1 MKKIQALLSL
11 LCVIGFLFFSG
22 ELRTSL
28 AAPGWGITGFDGMIR
43 EGCTGLM
50 AAEFPAFETVQ
61 NRKSEEAVTEPE
73 TERKHPPSSAE
84 SSAGQSEKAAA
95 GQPAP
100 EQQAQAD
107 KNRDQGQRDIQTEG
121 QLLMT
126 TEGYMQAEADPGVQ
140 QPEGAGI
147 GSNVGNLSPQ
157 EKDRN
162 LADTEDELYLEEAD
176 EKELYAMADPQK
188 ISRPYVQITDKPDTT
203 LALFGGGP
211 GTRVFQVQIFGDGSG
226 SKTVTAFCINPY
238 KNDPL
243 GNTTPLSKVKTL
255 SNSHLL
261 AIAMYY
267 LPEDAPGY
275 GTDSAIM
282 NIYKEIGAV
291 GGSNAY
297 AFTHYILGAI
307 YEGKPV
313 SHYMRKEAAANAGER
328 VLARLK
334 KLSIPSGRLS
344 STQLSGKYSRGR
356 YVSDPVSYEGQ
367 SGARAEI
374 TRVEPSGAYVEEA
387 ATGKR
392 AKVMETGKS
401 YLVVSD
407 TFTET
412 VKIGLR
418 DKSAVGFQTYVI
430 KSGNADQDVSYAL
443 WGSGKNLEFS
453 ASFQKRQLTVQVRKR
468 LAGASS
474 MSMGG
479 AAFSLDDGKG
489 NRYALE
495 CGPDGSS
502 SQIQVLPGT
511 YRITETKAPAGCLI
525 NQSIPDLVVP
535 EDAEDGAIF
544 TIDVSDEP
552 AYAGIRF
559 RKKSAQLGDI
569 PDGDAGFEGA
579 EFQIRNVSG
588 YSVGLKTDPSTVWK
602 NNEIIVLAI
611 RSGCDGSATVPPVL
625 QAGTYELFES
635 KAPAGYERSSQTERF
650 TITEQDDGK
659 ILDFSDRIIFWE
671 EVIRGGFRFHKID
684 SEIASRHCILDEK
697 KDGTAVFEAAHGSGG
712 KARQGDAQLEGAVFE
727 LVNQSLS
734 AVKAYGKTAEPGE
747 VLTQLTCTDLGE
759 WIGYESPG
767 DALPYGTYQLREVTP
782 PEGYNLRGNQIDQ
795 TFEIREKNT
804 IVMLEKPFD
813 DDVIRF
819 DIEIQK
825 FRDTEDPDETGDD
838 MIPVKGVVFDIC
850 LASEPDKVVL
860 SIETDEKGTA
870 TTNHPAYAH
879 GRLPYGIYQVS
890 ERKSTVPSGLI
901 PVKDFLVNGTKSGG
915 VFDGRVYKGIYKN
928 DRPIGEWLCLRKADR
943 TTGKTIPLSGTVFQI
958 LDERKKPVAFR
969 ESSPVH
975 RSVTEFT
982 TGDDGMVTLPER
994 LRAGTYY
1001 LHEVHAPTGYVI
1013 GQDVRFEVTSRN
1025 SWEHVI
1031 TWTMENHPAMGM
1043 LLLEKTDRDSGAS
1056 LRGAVYEIY
1065 AAEDIVTPDGTN
1077 RAKKGDIVDIFTT
1090 DEKGVGRSEKL
1101 FLGRYEALEREAPEG
1116 YRRDP
1121 EPVPFSILYQDEHTE
1136 VVRVSLKTSNQPTT
1150 MKLLKTEQ
1158 KLDDGEWSEQDG
1170 KPLAGVTFRIARIGD
1185 FKGKKSER
1193 YVGNKLFSDGD
1204 YLTDEDGWII
1214 ADRIATGI
1222 YSVKE
1227 TAARPGYLPDETESW
1242 FSVDG
1247 EGNIFESDKEGNRAE
1262 EALEKIKN
1270 ASPPGDGRVEEQK
1283 KGGGQG
1289 TLKIF
1294 RRNLYTRW
1302 QFDKTD
1308 YAGKGLYGTQLKITD
1323 YDGNIVKYEDD
1334 QGNIADAEWISD
1346 GKPHLIKRLPAGKYL
1361 LQETAAPEGY
1371 TVAKAIPFEVQLTE
1385 ELQRLTMTDKKLMIR
1400 KTDTLGRDI
1409 EGAGLA
1415 VYEISGEGNG
1425 QISPMPILR
1434 WTTDG
1439 QPYAAEGLVVGSRYR
1454 LVEEKVPSGFIGA
1467 DPMDF
1472 MILDDGTDQTV
1483 MMIDKRVFAFKT
1495 DTRIDG
1501 LAGARLEIRD
1511 SEGTVVDFWLS
1522 DGEAHA
1528 VSGLRKGETYTLAE
1542 TEAPKGYVLS
1552 QPISFT
1558 VSEDAVDDTLKLI
1571 NKQLLI
1577 TKTELTGG
1585 KEVEGA
1591 LLEVK
1596 DKESGEVKD
1605 SWLSGNEPHPVNG
1618 LETGK
1623 TYILS
1628 ERKPADGYVT
1638 AEQIEFTVQND
1649 FTDQC
1654 HVMRDDVTKV
1664 RISKQDFT
1672 TGRELEGAELVVRD
1686 ESGKEVERWISGKK
1700 PHDIEMLPI
1709 GSYTLTELRAPD
1721 GYEKAETV
1729 AFEVPDSGEI
1739 TKVVMKD
1746 KADKTPP
1753 SDSVRTGDQSPLKR
1767 WMMAAGVSAMLLAV
1781 CIMRIRRENMR
1792 KRRQTEKTGQKTG

>member
-1 MKKIQALLSL
+1 MKKIQGLLSL
-11 LCVIGFLFFSG
+11 LFVIGFLFFSG
-22 ELRTSL
+22 EQRTSL
-28 AAPGWGITGFDGMIR
+28 AAPGWGSTGSDGMIR
-43 EGCTGLM
+43 KGFTGLM
-50 AAEFPAFETVQ
+50 AAELPAAETVQ
-61 NRKSEEAVTEPE
+61 NGYAEESVTEPD
-73 TERKHPPSSAE
+73 TERKQPPALTGN
-84 SSAGQSEKAAA
+84 SAGQSEKDVT
-95 GQPAP
+95 GQPAF
-100 EQQAQAD
+100 EQQTQAD
-107 KNRDQGQRDIQTEG
+107 KNRVQEHRDSQTEERS
-121 QLLMT
+121 LMT
-126 TEGYMQAEADPGVQ
+126 TEGFMQPQADPGMQ
-140 QPEGAGI
+140 RTEGDGI
-147 GSNVGNLSPQ
+147 TSNAENLSPE

-162 LADTEDELYLEEAD
+162 LAETEELYLEEAD
-176 EKELYAMADPQK
+176 EKELHAMAEPKK

-203 LALFGGGP
+203 LTYFGGGP
-211 GTRVFQVQIFGDGSG
+211 KTRVFQVRIFGEGGG
-226 SKTVTAFCINPY
+226 SKTVSAYCINPY
-238 KNDPL
+238 KSDPMD
-243 GNTTPLSKVKTL
+243 NTTPLSKVKTIPN
-255 SNSHLL
+255 SNLL
-261 AIAMYY
+261 AVAMYY

-275 GTDSAIM
+275 GTDSKIM
-282 NIYKEIGAV
+282 GIYKEIGAT
-291 GGSNAY
+291 GSSNSY

-313 SHYMRKEAAANAGER
+313 SHYMEKQAAANAGER
-328 VLARLK
+328 VLSRLK
-334 KLSIPSGRLS
+334 QLSIPSGKLS
-344 STQLSGKYSRGR
+344 STQLSGGYSRGR

-367 SGARAEI
+367 AGARAEI
-374 TRVEPSGAYVEEA
+374 IRVEPSGAYVEEA
-387 ATGKR
+387 ETGKR
-392 AKVMETGKS
+392 AKVMETGKN
-401 YLVVSD
+401 YLVISD

-412 VKIGLR
+412 VNIGLR

-443 WGSGKNLEFS
+443 WGSGQNLELF

-468 LAGASS
+468 MAGASS

-479 AAFSLDDGKG
+479 AAFSLDDGRG

-502 SQIQVLPGT
+502 GQIQVLPGT
-511 YRITETKAPAGCLI
+511 YRVIETKAPAGCLI

-535 EDAEDGAIF
+535 EDAEDGAVF
-544 TIDVSDEP
+544 TIDVLDEP

-579 EFQIRNVSG
+579 EFQIRNISG

-602 NNEIIVLAI
+602 NNEIIGLTV
-611 RSGCDGSATVPPVL
+611 RSGRDGSATVPPVL
-625 QAGTYELFES
+625 QAGTYELIES

-650 TITEQDDGK
+650 TITEQDNGR
-659 ILDFSDRIIFWE
+659 ILDYSDRIIFWE

-684 SEIASRHCILDEK
+684 SEIAGQHCILDEK
-697 KDGTAVFEAAHGSGG
+697 KDGTAVFEVAHGSGG

-747 VLTQLTCTDLGE
+747 VLTQLTCTELGK

-767 DALPYGTYQLREVTP
+767 DALPYGTYQLREIAP
-782 PEGYNLRGNQIDQ
+782 PEGYNLRGKQIDQ

-804 IVMLEKPFD
+804 VVMLDKPFD

-825 FRDTEDPDETGDD
+825 FRDTEDPDEKGDD

-850 LASEPDKVVL
+850 LASDPGKLVL
-860 SIETDEKGTA
+860 SIETDENGTA
-870 TTNHPAYAH
+870 TTNDPAYAH

-890 ERKSTVPSGLI
+890 ERKSTVPAGLI
-901 PVKDFLVNGTKSGG
+901 PVKDFLVDGTKSGG

-943 TTGKTIPLSGTVFQI
+943 TTGKTIPLSGTVFKI
-958 LDERKKPVAFR
+958 LDEKKKPVVFR
-969 ESSPVH
+969 ESSPAH

-982 TGDDGMVTLPER
+982 TGDDGTVTLPER

-1025 SWEHVI
+1025 RWEHVI
-1031 TWTMENHPAMGM
+1031 TWTMENQPAMGM
-1043 LLLEKTDRDSGAS
+1043 LLLEKTDRDSGS
-1056 LRGAVYEIY
+1056 CLRGAVYEVY
-1065 AAEDIVTPDGTN
+1065 AAEDIVTPDGTI
-1077 RAKKGDIVDIFTT
+1077 RARKGDIVDTFTT

-1121 EPVPFSILYQDEHTE
+1121 EPIPFSVLYQDEHTE

-1170 KPLAGVTFRIARIGD
+1170 KPLAGVTFRIARLGD
-1185 FKGKKSER
+1185 YKGKKSER
-1193 YVGNKLFSDGD
+1193 YVGSGLFSEGD

-1214 ADRIATGI
+1214 AGRIATGI

-1227 TAARPGYLPDETESW
+1227 TAARPGYLIDETESW
-1242 FSVDG
+1242 FSVDE

-1270 ASPPGDGRVEEQK
+1270 AGTPGAGLVKERK
-1283 KGGGQG
+1283 KGGDRQG
-1289 TLKIF
+1289 TLKIV

-1308 YAGKGLYGTQLKITD
+1308 YTGKGLRGAQLKITD
-1323 YDGNIVKYEDD
+1323 HDGNTVKYEDD
-1334 QGNIADAEWISD
+1334 QGNIVDAEWISD
-1346 GKPHLIKRLPAGKYL
+1346 GKPYLVKRLPAGKYL

-1371 TVAKAIPFEVQLTE
+1371 TAAKAIPFEVLLSE
-1385 ELQRLTMTDKKLMIR
+1385 KLQRLTMTDKRLMIR

-1415 VYEISGEGNG
+1415 VYEISGEDNS
-1425 QISPMPILR
+1425 QISPTPILR

-1439 QPYAAEGLVVGSRYR
+1439 QPYFAKGLVVGSHYR
-1454 LVEEKVPSGFIGA
+1454 LVEETVPSGFLGA
-1467 DPMDF
+1467 DPVDF
-1472 MILDDGTDQTV
+1472 IIPDDGTDQTV
-1483 MMIDKRVFAFKT
+1483 TMIDKRVFAFKT

-1528 VSGLRKGETYTLAE
+1528 VSGLRKGETYTLVE
-1542 TEAPKGYVLS
+1542 TEAPKGYVLA

-1558 VSEDAVDDTLKLI
+1558 VSEDAVDDILKLI
-1571 NKQLLI
+1571 NKQLFI

-1591 LLEVK
+1591 LLEVT

-1605 SWLSGNEPHPVNG
+1605 SWLSGNEPHPVGG

-1638 AEQIEFTVQND
+1638 AEQIEFTVQDD
-1649 FTDQC
+1649 FTDQR

-1664 RISKQDFT
+1664 RISKQDFA
-1672 TGRELEGAELVVRD
+1672 TGRELEGAELVVRN
-1686 ESGKEVERWISGKK
+1686 ESGKEVERWTSGKK

-1729 AFEVPDSGEI
+1729 AFEVPDSGKM

-1746 KADKTPP
+1746 KAEKTPP
-1753 SDSVRTGDQSPLKR
+1753 TDSVRTGDHAPLKP
-1767 WMMAAGVSAMLLAV
+1767 WILAAGVSAMLLAV
-1781 CIMRIRRENMR
+1781 CIMRMRRQNMR
-1792 KRRQTEKTGQKTG
+1792 KRNQTRKAG